1 MAHLTRTLFDP
12 FLLMLSSPMLVM
24 ILPAFATL
32 SCYEQECSFCIALLC
47 LSMLPVSPAF
57 QSQPLG
63 CRYPEK
69 NLTSSGH
76 VRRPDRDSD
85 IDLGKA
91 VVMVVPK
98 ALLAARSN
106 MTQHS
111 AAILRHCLSLRVVV
125 LCTSQLV
132 SWACMTILHR
142 YMNIW
147 WYNGTLTR

>member
-1 MAHLTRTLFDP
+1 
-12 FLLMLSSPMLVM
+12 MLVM

-32 SCYEQECSFCIALLC
+32 SSYGQECSFCIALLC
-47 LSMLPVSPAF
+47 FSMLPVSPAF

-91 VVMVVPK
+91 VVMVVQK
-98 ALLAARSN
+98 ALLKSCPEYSRQILLLAARSN

-142 YMNIW
+142 YMKIW